1 MQLTAA
7 TEGAPVMAG
16 MFLTNGYPVTLLFDS
31 GASHTFISTVCVAR
45 LNLEFAHTDDE
56 YHIKS
61 PGGRIVANQ
70 YVRDIA
76 LNLNGHTYLASPLVI
91 HHHGIDVI
99 LGVDWMKQNE
109 VVLDTSVRTISMKTP
124 DGTSYVTLQ
133 LANHQIPTGLVHSLE
148 VDPLEEIPVVNEYP
162 DVFPEELPGL
172 PPVRA
177 VEFSIEL
184 LPGTALVFRRPYR
197 MSQND
202 LEEMKVQLQE
212 LLDKGF
218 IRPSSSSW
226 GCPATFVDKKG
237 QTKRLVVDYRP
248 LNEVTVKNKYPLP
261 DINILFDQLSG
272 AKVFSKIDL
281 RSRYHQIK
289 VREED
294 IPKSAF
300 STCYGLY
307 EFLLMSFGLTNAPA
321 FFMYLMN
328 SVFMTEL
335 DVCVVVF
342 IDDILVYSKNGEEHA
357 RHLRLVLDRLREH
370 QLYAK
375 LSKCQFWLKEVSF
388 LGHIL
393 SAKGVT
399 VDPSKVQEVLD
410 WKSPTS
416 VTEIRSFLGL
426 AGYYRRFIQDFSKIA
441 KPMTKL
447 PQKEAKF
454 IWTSDCEAAF
464 QKLKTLLTT
473 APVLTQPDIT
483 KSFDVYCDASG
494 TGLGCVLMQ
503 EGKVIAYASRQW

>member
-1 MQLTAA
+1 
-7 TEGAPVMAG
+7 
-16 MFLTNGYPVTLLFDS
+16 MFSLK
-31 GASHTFISTVCVAR
+31 ISPAYR
-45 LNLEFAHTDDE
+45 Q
-56 YHIKS
+56 
-61 PGGRIVANQ
+61 IVQWN
-70 YVRDIA
+70 
-76 LNLNGHTYLASPLVI
+76 
-91 HHHGIDVI
+91 
-99 LGVDWMKQNE
+99 
-109 VVLDTSVRTISMKTP
+109 
-124 DGTSYVTLQ
+124 
-133 LANHQIPTGLVHSLE
+133 
-148 VDPLEEIPVVNEYP
+148 
-162 DVFPEELPGL
+162 
-172 PPVRA
+172 
-177 VEFSIEL
+177 FSIEL
-184 LPGTALVFRRPYR
+184 LPGTAPVFRKPYK
-197 MSQND
+197 MSSND
-202 LEEMKVQLQE
+202 LAEMKVQLQD

-218 IRPSSSSW
+218 IRPSSSPW
-226 GCPATFVDKKG
+226 GCSAMFVDKKD

-281 RSRYHQIK
+281 RSGYHQIK

-294 IPKSAF
+294 IPKTAF
-300 STCYGLY
+300 STRYGLY
-307 EFLLMSFGLTNAPA
+307 EFLVMSFGLTNAPA

-375 LSKCQFWLKEVSF
+375 FSKCQFWLKEVSF

-393 SAKGVT
+393 SAKGVA

-447 PQKEAKF
+447 LQKEAKF

-503 EGKVIAYASRQW
+503 EGKVIAYASRQWRKHEEHYATHDLELAAVVHALKIWRHYLLGNVCHIYTDHKSLKYIFTQSELNMRQRRWLELIKDYNLEVHYHPGKANVVADALSRKSHCNCLNLEMFPQ